1 MKLSPPSTVHR
12 PPSTVLGFRRTTVMP
27 RTLLMAPAR
36 VARTLRRIAAEVLE
50 RNKGSAR
57 LLVFGV
63 ERRGV
68 AVAEWLAEA
77 VREVSGGPV
86 AVHPLDVTPYRDDRA
101 DSAPA
106 GATGPDVNGLDVLI
120 VDDVLFTGRTAR
132 AAIDAVL
139 HLGRPA
145 RIQLAVLIDRGHRE
159 LPVQPDYVGRVVP
172 TAYRE
177 RVTVDVDGEPAV
189 YLEE

>member
-1 MKLSPPSTVHR
+1 
-12 PPSTVLGFRRTTVMP
+12 
-27 RTLLMAPAR
+27 MAPAR
-36 VARTLRRIAAEVLE
+36 VARTLRRIAAEVIE
-50 RNKGSAR
+50 RNRGSER
-57 LLVFGV
+57 LLIFGI

-68 AVAEWLAEA
+68 AVAEWLADA
-77 VREVSGGPV
+77 IREVAGRPV
-86 AVHPLDVTPYRDDRA
+86 AVQPLDVSPFRDDRTDGDVTSVA
-101 DSAPA
+101 
-106 GATGPDVNGLDVLI
+106 GPDVTGHDVLI

-132 AAIDAVL
+132 AAIEAVL

-172 TAYRE
+172 TSYRE
-177 RVTVDVDGEPAV
+177 RVTVEVDSEPAV